1 MVKSPPLRDIKEDIP
16 LMIKHFVLQLKNTI
30 PGKIKGISN
39 EAMDV
44 LLNYNWPGNVRE
56 LRNVIERSY
65 VVCNGEEIGINDLPT
80 TLLDGNLNVS
90 SADNFC
96 TLKASLEKAEKQV
109 IIEALKRC
117 KNEKKAA
124 AQLLG
129 IHRTGLYQKL
139 KKYEL
144 N

>member
-1 MVKSPPLRDIKEDIP
+1 M
-16 LMIKHFVLQLKNTI
+16 
-30 PGKIKGISN
+30 
-39 EAMDV
+39 EALFHYD
-44 LLNYNWPGNVRE
+44 WPGNVRE

-65 VVCNGEEIGINDLPT
+65 VVCGSEEIGLNDLPT
-80 TLLDGNLNVS
+80 TLLDGNLNVTS
-90 SADNFC
+90 SDNFC
-96 TLKASLEKAEKQV
+96 TLKASLEKAEKQT

-129 IHRTGLYQKL
+129 IHRTGLYQKI